1 MYYFYWLPIGT
12 DARVPRTPWVTWS
25 LVAANVFVFAAIH
38 LTPGAVA
45 ASYGWAFKAAH
56 PTIGSALASLFM
68 HADPLHLLG
77 NMLFLSVFGP
87 ALESRIGGLRFIICY
102 LACGW
107 LSNLAQAAAIL
118 SWIPELA
125 SVPIVGASGAI
136 SGLMGLFL
144 VRLYFARLRFASM
157 TMLLLHGTVRPTRF
171 TLPAIVGIA
180 LWFGL
185 TIAQAIALE
194 APETAYVAHL
204 GGALLGASFGFAM
217 GLASEGRLEHHLAR
231 AKRQSERGEWFAALG
246 EVEAYLARVPDDPA
260 VLAQAARIQRVTQQ
274 EAQAAARFR
283 EAIRLWLKRGSL
295 RDACDGYEEMKRL
308 LGAVTLPPAELLRVA
323 RACEELGRS
332 ADASRAY
339 EAYGR
344 RYPERQAAALALL
357 KSAEIERRLLNNHGR
372 ARFLYDELLRRPINE
387 ATRLLVEE
395 RMAATTR
402 ILDKQSPAA

>member
-56 PTIGSALASLFM
+56 PTIGTALASLFL
-68 HADPLHLLG
+68 HADPMHLIG
-77 NMLFLSVFGP
+77 NMLFLAVFGP
-87 ALESRIGGLRFIICY
+87 ALESRIGALRFVICF

-118 SWIPELA
+118 SRIPELA
-125 SVPIVGASGAI
+125 PVPIVGASGAI

-171 TLPAIVGIA
+171 TLPAIVGIL

-185 TIAQAIALE
+185 TVAEAIAME

-204 GGALLGASFGFAM
+204 GGAFLGAVFGIAM
-217 GLASEGRLEHHLAR
+217 GLATEGRLEHHLAR
-231 AKRQSERGEWFAALG
+231 AKRLSERGAWFAALG

-283 EAIRLWLKRGSL
+283 EAIRLWLRRGSL
-295 RDACDGYEEMKRL
+295 REACDGYEEMKRL
-308 LGAVTLPPAELLRVA
+308 LGAVTLPPVELLRVA

-372 ARFLYDELLRRPINE
+372 ARFLYDELLRRPLSE
-387 ATRLLVEE
+387 GTRGLVEE
-395 RMAATTR
+395 RLAATLR
-402 ILDKQSPAA
+402 VLQKQAPAA